1 VSAVRL
7 LVDVAG
13 EWRIDVLH
21 APAS

>member
-13 EWRIDVLH
+13 EWRIGVLH